1 MSYIPFEPRPVL
13 ILAGGTGGHIFP
25 GIAVA
30 RALHARGVPVLW
42 LGSAGGMETRLVPA
56 AGIAIETINVRAVRG
71 KGLVRL
77 LLSPF
82 AIARAVLQSVAVLRK
97 HRPRAVISFG
107 GFAAGPGG
115 VAAWLLKTP
124 LLVHEQNRAPGL
136 TNRILVRIARQVLCG
151 FPDTFP
157 GRTSQWLGNPVRAPL
172 TDLPPP
178 DQRVRGNGD
187 ALRILVLGG
196 SQGARALN
204 QALPVALA
212 RLGSAVP
219 YQVRHQCG
227 ANQHEV
233 TRTAYARMQVLAG
246 IEPFIEDM
254 AAAYV
259 WADLVICRS
268 GALTLAELC
277 AVGVASVLVPFPHAV
292 DDHQTRNAE
301 FLTEHAA
308 AVLLPESPDLAR
320 HLAAEILRLHRDRVT
335 LLAMAQAA
343 RTLARP
349 HAAEQVVD
357 AIITEAA
364 T

>member
-1 MSYIPFEPRPVL
+1 MSYIPFEPRPVV

-42 LGSAGGMETRLVPA
+42 LGSADGMETRLVPA
-56 AGIAIETINVRAVRG
+56 SGIAIETIRVRAVRG
-71 KGLVRL
+71 KGLLRL
-77 LLSPF
+77 LASPWV
-82 AIARAVLQSVAVLRK
+82 IARAVLQALAILRK

-115 VAAWLLKTP
+115 IAAWLLKTP
-124 LLVHEQNRAPGL
+124 LLVHEQNRAPGI

-151 FPDTFP
+151 FPDSFP
-157 GRTSQWLGNPVRAPL
+157 GRQSQWLGNPVRAQL
-172 TDLPPP
+172 TALPEPA
-178 DQRVRGNGD
+178 DRMREHDD
-187 ALRILVLGG
+187 ALHLLVLGG

-204 QALPVALA
+204 QTLPIVMA
-212 RLGSAVP
+212 RLGTAVP

-227 ANQHEV
+227 ANQRDA
-233 TRTAYARMQVLAG
+233 TRANYERMQVRAS

-254 AAAYV
+254 AAAYA
-259 WADLVICRS
+259 WADLVICRA

-277 AVGVASVLVPFPHAV
+277 AVGVASVLVPYPHAV

-301 FLTEHAA
+301 FLSEQSA

-320 HLAAEILRLHRDRVT
+320 HLAAQILRLHRDRVS

-343 RTLARP
+343 RALAQP
-349 HAAEQVVD
+349 HAATEVAE
-357 AIITEAA
+357 AIIAEALP
-364 T
+364 